1 MEFSLQQTRIDK
13 LLKQR
18 NYGMIVNVG
27 LFGLCLIL
35 SFVVLMGQGKQRLIV
50 VPANLES
57 DVWLDDKNVSPSYL
71 AQMSEFYALLRFN
84 ITPLNAKKQHA
95 LLLRHVA
102 PSVYGEVSAQLA
114 DELDRIQKHHIS
126 TVFYP
131 IDTQVDAK
139 KFIVQ
144 IKGEL
149 ARTVGR
155 ESMPVKRVTYQ
166 IKYHYRHGRLLV
178 MEFKEIKNEK

>member
-1 MEFSLQQTRIDK
+1 MEFSLQQTRIEK

-27 LFGLCLIL
+27 LFALCAML
-35 SFVVLMGQGKQRLIV
+35 SFVILMGQGKQRIV
-50 VPANLES
+50 VVPSNLES

-84 ITPLNAKKQHA
+84 ITPQNAQKQHA

-102 PSVYGEVSAQLA
+102 PSVYGEFSAQLA
-114 DELDRIQKHHIS
+114 NELERIQKYHIS
-126 TVFYP
+126 TVYYP
-131 IDTQVDAK
+131 IDIQVNTK
-139 KFIVQ
+139 YFVVQ
-144 IKGEL
+144 LKGEL

-155 ESMPVKRVTYQ
+155 ESMPVKRVAYQ
-166 IKYHYRHGRLLV
+166 IKYHYRHGRLLIA
-178 MEFKEIKNEK
+178 EFKEVKNEK